1 MIFQNR
7 ANSFEEEQISDSMVL
22 HDNEGPKQFYF
33 EVLGRKYAL
42 GKLGIKGLILDSKIS
57 LKREK

>member
-1 MIFQNR
+1 
-7 ANSFEEEQISDSMVL
+7 MVL